1 MPETIYHQPVLYQEI
16 IHALQPVRTGIYID
30 CTVGAGGHAEGILN
44 ASAPEGRL
52 LGLDLDPVA
61 LELAKEKLA
70 PYRSRTTLIQAS
82 YVTLS
87 EQIKSLEWLTVDGIL
102 LDLGLSSMQL
112 DSPNRGFSFKLDG
125 PLDMRFDPGAK
136 LRASDLVNELSADAL
151 ANLIYKYGEERNSR
165 RVARAIVAAR
175 PIRSTCHLAEIV
187 AEVTMNRKRG
197 IHPAT
202 RTFQAIR
209 IAVNGELER
218 LETVLP
224 QAVEALS
231 PAGRLVVIAYHSLE
245 DRIVKLFF
253 RKESSDCVCPPRQP
267 ICTCGHRASLKVI
280 TKKPIRPSDAE
291 VKQNHRSRSARMRV
305 AERLVLT

>member
-1 MPETIYHQPVLYQEI
+1 
-16 IHALQPVRTGIYID
+16 
-30 CTVGAGGHAEGILN
+30 
-44 ASAPEGRL
+44 
-52 LGLDLDPVA
+52 
-61 LELAKEKLA
+61 
-70 PYRSRTTLIQAS
+70 
-82 YVTLS
+82 
-87 EQIKSLEWLTVDGIL
+87 
-102 LDLGLSSMQL
+102 
-112 DSPNRGFSFKLDG
+112 
-125 PLDMRFDPGAK
+125 
-136 LRASDLVNELSADAL
+136 
-151 ANLIYKYGEERNSR
+151 
-165 RVARAIVAAR
+165 
-175 PIRSTCHLAEIV
+175 
-187 AEVTMNRKRG
+187 MNRKRG